1 MRPRIRALTS
11 SGALARALPL
21 APLALGAALRLV
33 PWLAAYPLHRDE
45 ALYGAWAR
53 LIASGQDP
61 LLLTPWV
68 DKPPLVPYLI
78 AGSLKLFGVS
88 ALALRL
94 PGMLASLL
102 ALLACY
108 GLARRAY
115 GGEEASRGGRTAALA
130 TLLLAVSPFA
140 ILFSPTAFTDPW
152 LTLWLLGGAWA
163 ALAQRPFA
171 AWLALGLAVASKQQG
186 VLAIPL
192 VLALLLLRA
201 RRSARP
207 LRPVGT
213 LAAAL
218 FGFALIFAP
227 LTYWDSL
234 RWSNRPSFWE
244 RSATTYGGLGLAPLS
259 HWPQRA
265 AEWGQ
270 QLGYLYG
277 LPVLSLLMLLLAG
290 CAGVAAMW
298 RLAHAR
304 AGRAGR
310 QAAMQRR
317 AEDGAATPGD
327 AGSRAGQ
334 TAADR
339 TDALLALYVAGY
351 LTLHFILS
359 FQPWDRYLLP
369 VVPLVAIL
377 AARGLGAAGR
387 CFGRRFAAA
396 GPSTGPVRTGTARLA
411 APALQLARYGSAVGL
426 AALLAW
432 AAWLGAGARL
442 PVGSDHG
449 AYFGLERIVADLR
462 AQPSSAVIY
471 HQWIGWHYDYY
482 LFDAPQERRWWGTP
496 WKLADDAATT
506 AQNQP
511 WRTQWLAMP
520 GWEDQAAGPLQI
532 ALASRSLT
540 LAERDRT
547 YRPDGSLSFTLYQ
560 IVAVGQHGS

>member
-1 MRPRIRALTS
+1 MTLGPGNTTLELPECKCLPAGRAKRARILAHTATATLACAPPHAL
-11 SGALARALPL
+11 LL
-21 APLALGAALRLV
+21 APLVLGAALRLV

-45 ALYGAWAR
+45 ALYGTWAR
-53 LIASGQDP
+53 LIAGGQDP

-108 GLARRAY
+108 GLTRRAY
-115 GGEEASRGGRTAALA
+115 GGEAANEGGKTAALA
-130 TLLLAVSPFA
+130 TFLLAVSPFA

-163 ALAQRPFA
+163 ALAERPFA
-171 AWLALGLAVASKQQG
+171 AGLALGLAVASKQQG

-192 VLALLLLRA
+192 VLALLLLRT

-207 LRPVGT
+207 LRRVRALTAT
-213 LAAAL
+213 LL
-218 FGFALIFAP
+218 GFALILAP

-244 RSATTYGGLGLAPLS
+244 RSATTYGGLAVAPLAQ
-259 HWPQRA
+259 WPQRA

-277 LPVLSLLMLLLAG
+277 LPVLSALMLLLIG
-290 CAGVAAMW
+290 CVGVGAIW
-298 RLAHAR
+298 KLAHA
-304 AGRAGR
+304 
-310 QAAMQRR
+310 QH
-317 AEDGAATPGD
+317 E
-327 AGSRAGQ
+327 GSAGQ
-334 TAADR
+334 RAADWV
-339 TDALLALYVAGY
+339 DALFALYVVGY
-351 LTLHFILS
+351 LALHFILS

-369 VVPLVAIL
+369 IVPLVAIL
-377 AARGLGAAGR
+377 AARGLLTAGR
-387 CFGRRFAAA
+387 WPPEPGH
-396 GPSTGPVRTGTARLA
+396 L
-411 APALQLARYGSAVGL
+411 ALQLARFGSAVGL
-426 AALLAW
+426 ATLLAW
-432 AAWLGAGARL
+432 AAWLGVSARL

-449 AYFGLERIVADLR
+449 AYVGLERIVADLR
-462 AQPSSAVIY
+462 AQPSSAIIY
-471 HQWIGWHYDYY
+471 HQWISWHYDYY

-496 WKLADDAATT
+496 WKLADDAAAT
-506 AQNQP
+506 AKNEP
-511 WRTQWLAMP
+511 WRTQWLAVP
-520 GWEDQAAGPLQI
+520 GWEDQVTGPLQI
-532 ALASRSLT
+532 AMASRDLT

-560 IVAVGQHGS
+560 IIAARQHGS